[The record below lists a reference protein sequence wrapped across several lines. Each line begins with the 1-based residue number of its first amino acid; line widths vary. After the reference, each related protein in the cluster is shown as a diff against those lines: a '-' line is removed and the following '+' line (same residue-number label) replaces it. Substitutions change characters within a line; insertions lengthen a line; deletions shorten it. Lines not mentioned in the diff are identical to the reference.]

1 MLAVGVEEAAI
12 PPFGAFQPFPGE
24 VHGAPVVGLEEVE
37 AEGHGLVGLEE
48 VVEEDEVPRALG
60 HLLPLQEDVVVVHP
74 VPGEAE
80 ARGLRLGDL
89 ALVVGELEVNP
100 SGVQVKAL
108 P

>member
-1 MLAVGVEEAAI
+1 M
-12 PPFGAFQPFPGE
+12 
-24 VHGAPVVGLEEVE
+24 
-37 AEGHGLVGLEE
+37 
-48 VVEEDEVPRALG
+48 
-60 HLLPLQEDVVVVHP
+60 VHP
-74 VPGEAE
+74 VRGESE